1 MLKLFDLNSLKKEE
15 EVLLF
20 TINRIDSVIMLK
32 YSFKE
37 FDSGNVK
44 SLFFKKLD
52 VNVYSESFKRLA

>member
-1 MLKLFDLNSLKKEE
+1 M
-15 EVLLF
+15 
-20 TINRIDSVIMLK
+20 MLK

-52 VNVYSESFKRLA
+52 VNVYSESFKRLS